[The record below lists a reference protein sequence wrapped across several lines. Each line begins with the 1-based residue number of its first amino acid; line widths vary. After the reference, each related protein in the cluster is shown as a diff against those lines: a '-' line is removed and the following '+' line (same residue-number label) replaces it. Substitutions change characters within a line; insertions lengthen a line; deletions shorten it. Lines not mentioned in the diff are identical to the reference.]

1 MKICAPFIFV
11 CLYNECIAQPFI
23 NLWSPSG
30 HLNLEME
37 IKVVHK
43 KTLCMCLKV
52 AIATYLYKTHHLVA
66 LSWHKG
72 SCQGISESHCVKAFF
87 FSVKA
92 YFQETTKERNSFL
105 QKEAPWESGH
115 IVNLRIII
123 FSSILSGRASLT
135 SR

>member
-1 MKICAPFIFV
+1 MKICVPFIFV

-30 HLNLEME
+30 YLNLEME

-43 KTLCMCLKV
+43 KHYACLK
-52 AIATYLYKTHHLVA
+52 AANATYLYKTHHLVA

-72 SCQGISESHCVKAFF
+72 SCPGISENHCVKAFF

-105 QKEAPWESGH
+105 QKEAPWESGP
-115 IVNLRIII
+115 IVNLQIII
-123 FSSILSGRASLT
+123 ISSILSGRVSLT